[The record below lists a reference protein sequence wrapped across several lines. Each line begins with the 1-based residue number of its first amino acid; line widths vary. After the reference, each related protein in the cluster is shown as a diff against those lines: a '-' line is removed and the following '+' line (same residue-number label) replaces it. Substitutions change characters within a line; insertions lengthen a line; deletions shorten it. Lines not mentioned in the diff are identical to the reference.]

1 MFHQHAFAFHV
12 EFLVENHQAKKNHK
26 NICLGLKWLR
36 PNFRSIKKSNS
47 DNFNGIKIDS
57 ESYAIKESYAIDGF
71 YAKDAIDAPQGLDS
85 MKNVF
90 SVIYAN
96 LQLELSVWFLTV
108 TDLVQPM
115 IMMNS
120 SFG

>member
-1 MFHQHAFAFHV
+1 MLNFF
-12 EFLVENHQAKKNHK
+12 VENHQAKKNPK
-26 NICLGLKWLR
+26 NICLRLKWLR

-71 YAKDAIDAPQGLDS
+71 YAKYAIDAPQGLDS

-96 LQLELSVWFLTV
+96 LQFELSVWFLTV

-115 IMMNS
+115 VLMNS
-120 SFG
+120 SFW